1 MKLQGGRGEQL
12 DRWLALH
19 PLRKDDESLRGGEGE
34 KERKSSREREKEKV
48 MDGGLKEGKRKGW
61 SEAG

>member
-48 MDGGLKEGKRKGW
+48 MDED
-61 SEAG
+61 